1 MYMTGTLLP
10 VSNNRHC
17 LTVTTPKNSNQLIFS
32 FHFFLD
38 TIFLVTFYF
47 LDSFFILLHFILINF
62 LYFLILDK
70 SRDTTTT
77 TTTTTTKMKRS
88 AAQTQQVKKVF
99 LLLYFILGFLFQ
111 VFFIL
116 KIRNY
121 FYQLGAGLAQKTQ
134 SSFRVRSI
142 CARLILKIISYFEFN
157 STPTLQSHMVWS

>member
-77 TTTTTTKMKRS
+77 TTTTTKMKRS

-99 LLLYFILGFLFQ
+99 LLLYFILGFYFR
-111 VFFIL
+111 FFIL
-116 KIRNY
+116 GFFIFENKELFFIS
-121 FYQLGAGLAQKTQ
+121 LAQALPKKLRAVFGWGQ
-134 SSFRVRSI
+134 FV
-142 CARLILKIISYFEFN
+142 
-157 STPTLQSHMVWS
+157 PG